1 MWLQS
6 SLMGP
11 TVDDFQQQATSR
23 EEDEYRSEDSLGC
36 RSPTGKNEK
45 WSREEILEQQRQQ
58 NERLLL
64 LRRREGLLDIT
75 VRTVNLVRRNQQ
87 LQNRLAA
94 LQAETRAFIRLVHFV
109 AYCNKSHNLDTKNRI
124 AGLENK
130 DSNASTPPYK
140 VVQSI

>member
-11 TVDDFQQQATSR
+11 TVDDSQQQATSR
-23 EEDEYRSEDSLGC
+23 EEDEYRSEDSLDC
-36 RSPTGKNEK
+36 RSPTDKNDK
-45 WSREEILEQQRQQ
+45 WRREEILEQQRQQ
-58 NERLLL
+58 TERILL

-94 LQAETRAFIRLVHFV
+94 LQAETRAFIRLVYFGAFATRTITWILRMELRV
-109 AYCNKSHNLDTKNRI
+109 WKP
-124 AGLENK
+124 K
-130 DSNASTPPYK
+130 DNNA
-140 VVQSI
+140 